1 MVILGLLGLRLRF
14 LFFRGRSWLRG
25 RLWLSLP
32 WLFNIKIAL
41 WGNLGLGGLL
51 FRFRSL
57 FLFLFLLRFLF
68 LFRILLWLSFG
79 CVRNIFWFWF
89 WFIGVI
95 QEEITSIFSIQ
106 INEIGEVVAIEK
118 IINHFRFFILWYIL
132 FFRLRFRSRLGLGFR
147 LRLGLGL
154 SLGFGRFDRL
164 SIFLVIAGSYL
175 LSLLVILRWDTISLR
190 FLRCPSRCK
199 SRRRGIIS
207 IKVEP

>member
-1 MVILGLLGLRLRF
+1 MGLLGLRLRF
-14 LFFRGRSWLRG
+14 LFFRGIIKITLRSWLRG
-25 RLWLSLP
+25 SLWLSLL
-32 WLFNIKIAL
+32 WLLIIKIAL
-41 WGNLGLGGLL
+41 RGNLGLGGFL

-57 FLFLFLLRFLF
+57 FLFWLGLLFLI
-68 LFRILLWLSFG
+68 RILFWLSFG
-79 CVRNIFWFWF
+79 CVRNILWF